1 MRIYLTAQFMTRQIP
16 LRTYKLKI
24 PFWSCTHWLTLTTVF
39 QCRSNNRLQSIFSLS
54 IQHTFINFSFKFRS
68 TKHGAFISPRD
79 IHFQC
84 FLLPD
89 FTNQAWLQSWNETRS
104 RGSDEPGPHL
114 RCHRDECDWQLFS
127 GSFRWVGWLLW
138 LLVWG
143 WLSLY

>member
-1 MRIYLTAQFMTRQIP
+1 MTRQ
-16 LRTYKLKI
+16 KANSLKNRQAKNVYFGVARI
-24 PFWSCTHWLTLTTVF
+24 LGILLTNAYDSF

-68 TKHGAFISPRD
+68 TKHAAFISPRD

-84 FLLPD
+84 FLFPD

-104 RGSDEPGPHL
+104 RGSDEPRPHL

-127 GSFRWVGWLLW
+127 GSFR
-138 LLVWG
+138 
-143 WLSLY
+143 